1 MVSCGGSR
9 NGYAGD
15 SDHDSRPPH
24 SEAHLLSMMTLA
36 ARIGLSVVAE
46 GVTVSVPD
54 GRGGRGRKPLL
65 EDVSFR
71 IDPGEFVCVLGPSG
85 SGKSTLVRSLL
96 GDREIAAGRLLVGG
110 HDVFREADALRGAIG
125 YVPQRDVNPPALPVE
140 RALHYASEVRLPAG
154 ASGAEREAAIDRVV
168 AEVGLDRV
176 RLQPIGGLSGG
187 ETKRAS
193 LAAEMLASPGLLVID
208 EATSSLDPATEAR
221 IMTLL
226 ADRARA
232 GTTVIAVTHHLDNVD
247 QANKLLILGHGEVVW
262 FGSRVEAL
270 GHFGVHRLAD
280 VYVAIEDRPRGFW
293 SARWQERLAED
304 RVLAKARP
312 ADEVP
317 RGDAPD
323 RVAALAAVSI
333 PGFFRQFT
341 TFFCREL
348 ETVVRDRVGLV
359 MSLFLPLALAGVV
372 LAGFADVRFQNPLM
386 LTRFLDPGE
395 KEVLADVW
403 GEVSQAIA
411 TESVS
416 EQDASIPGQIR
427 VFLDSQPKMLA
438 HLREPSTQRLVRDAL
453 TDTLRIMPDREI
465 IDPGGTFKWLSLMS
479 ICMVILGF
487 VTGFREIVKE
497 RPMLDLERRHGLRFA
512 AYVIAKVA
520 ALAVVLAVQVAIF
533 ESAVEGG
540 FLVREAL
547 GGEGPA
553 AIYRRGG
560 VVSATCNWLAAVACA
575 AIGLVVSACV
585 RSTDKGVLAVPLL
598 ITPQILL
605 GATILP
611 IRGGVLAVLAKL
623 FSPLYWAHRGCR
635 SEGDGVPVFWQNLG
649 TYDPAIWIPI
659 AALATQIAVATAVT
673 ILALRWQERAA
684 LGRNRAVR

>member
-1 MVSCGGSR
+1 M
-9 NGYAGD
+9 A
-15 SDHDSRPPH
+15 
-24 SEAHLLSMMTLA
+24 LA
-36 ARIGLSVVAE
+36 AQTGLVVVAE

-54 GRGGRGRKPLL
+54 GRGGPQRKTLL
-65 EDVSFR
+65 KDVTFR
-71 IDPGEFVCVLGPSG
+71 IEPGEFVCVLGPSG
-85 SGKSTLVRSLL
+85 AGKSTLVRAML
-96 GDREIAAGRLLVGG
+96 GELEMAAGRLLVGG
-110 HDVFREADALRGAIG
+110 HDVFGEADALRGAIG

-140 RALHYASEVRLPAG
+140 RALHYASEVRLPAH
-154 ASGAEREAAIDRVV
+154 ASAAERQAAIDRVV
-168 AEVGLDRV
+168 TEVGLDRV
-176 RLQPIGGLSGG
+176 RLQAIGNLSGG

-193 LAAEMLASPGLLVID
+193 LAAEMLAAPGLLVID

-221 IMTLL
+221 IMALL

-232 GTTVIAVTHHLDNVD
+232 GTTVVAVTHHLDNVD
-247 QANKLLILGHGEVVW
+247 EADKILILGYGEVVW
-262 FGSRVEAL
+262 FGTRVAAIE
-270 GHFGVHRLAD
+270 HFGVQRLAD
-280 VYVAIEDRPRGFW
+280 VYVAIEDQPPGFW
-293 SARWQERLAED
+293 SARWRELLAED
-304 RVLAKARP
+304 RVLAKALQ
-312 ADEVP
+312 ADEP
-317 RGDAPD
+317 TRGNAPEQ
-323 RVAALAAVSI
+323 VAALAAVSL
-333 PGFFRQFT
+333 PGFVRQFT

-348 ETVVRDRVGLV
+348 ETAVRDRVGV
-359 MSLFLPLALAGVV
+359 AMSLLLPLALAGVV
-372 LAGFADVRFQNPLM
+372 LAGFADTRFQNLLM

-403 GEVSQAIA
+403 GEVSEAIA

-438 HLREPSTQRLVRDAL
+438 HLREPSTERIVRDAL
-453 TDTLRIMPDREI
+453 TDTLPVAPDREI

-497 RPMLDLERRHGLRFA
+497 RPMLDLERRHGLQFA

-520 ALAVVLAVQVAIF
+520 ALAVALAVQVAIF
-533 ESAVEGG
+533 TITVELG
-540 FLVREAL
+540 FMVREAI

-553 AIYRRGG
+553 ALYRRGA
-560 VVSATCNWLAAVACA
+560 VASATCNWLAAVACA
-575 AIGLVVSACV
+575 TIGLVVSACV

-611 IRGGVLAVLAKL
+611 IKGGVLAVLAKL

-635 SEGDGVPVFWQNLG
+635 SEGDGVPAFWQNLG
-649 TYDPAIWIPI
+649 TYDPAIWIPL
-659 AALATQIAVATAVT
+659 AALATQITVATIVT
-673 ILALRWQERAA
+673 ILVLRWQERAT

>member
-1 MVSCGGSR
+1 MNRTRQTG
-9 NGYAGD
+9 
-15 SDHDSRPPH
+15 
-24 SEAHLLSMMTLA
+24 LA
-36 ARIGLSVVAE
+36 VAAE

-54 GRGGRGRKPLL
+54 GRAGGGWKKLL
-65 EDVSFR
+65 DDVNFR

-85 SGKSTLVRSLL
+85 AGKSTLVRALL
-96 GDREIAAGRLLVGG
+96 GDRQIAAGRLLVGG
-110 HDVFREADALRGAIG
+110 HDVFREADALRGVIG

-140 RALHYASEVRLPAG
+140 RALHYASEVRLPSD
-154 ASGAEREAAIDRVV
+154 ASDAERLAAIDRVV

-176 RLQPIGGLSGG
+176 RLESIGSLSGG
-187 ETKRAS
+187 EMKRAS
-193 LAAEMLASPGLLVID
+193 LAAEMLAAPGLLLID

-226 ADRARA
+226 AARARA

-247 QANKLLILGHGEVVW
+247 QAGKLLILGHGEVVW

-280 VYVAIEDRPRGFW
+280 VYVAIEDKPRGFW
-293 SARWQERLAED
+293 SARWRERLAED
-304 RVLAKARP
+304 RILEEARP
-312 ADEVP
+312 TGETIRSP
-317 RGDAPD
+317 APE
-323 RVAALAAVSI
+323 RVAAVAAVSI

-348 ETVVRDRVGLV
+348 ETVVRDRVGAA
-359 MSLFLPLALAGVV
+359 MSLLLPLALAGAV
-372 LAGFADVRFQNPLM
+372 LAGFADMRFRNPLM

-395 KEVLADVW
+395 KKVLADVW
-403 GEVSQAIA
+403 GEVREAIA
-411 TESVS
+411 TDSVD
-416 EQDASIPGQIR
+416 EQNASIPGQIR
-427 VFLDSQPKMLA
+427 VFLDSQPKLLA
-438 HLREPSTQRLVRDAL
+438 HLREPSTERLIRDGL
-453 TDTLRIMPDREI
+453 TDTLPLAPDREI

-497 RPMLDLERRHGLRFA
+497 RPMLDLERRHGLRFD

-520 ALAVVLAVQVAIF
+520 ALAVVLAVQVTIF
-533 ESAVEGG
+533 ETAVEVG
-540 FLVREAL
+540 FLVREAI
-547 GGEGPA
+547 GGESPA
-553 AIYRRGG
+553 ETYRRSAF
-560 VVSATCNWLAAVACA
+560 VSATCNWLAAVACA
-575 AIGLVVSACV
+575 AIGLIVSACV

-635 SEGDGVPVFWQNLG
+635 SEGDGVPAFWQNLG

-659 AALATQIAVATAVT
+659 AALVTQITVATVVT
-673 ILALRWQERAA
+673 ILVLRWQERAA